1 MMLFSLI
8 LLIAITITANVLS
21 YRHGIVA
28 GERKAHAESMGN
40 YLTGFEKG
48 RTQGYKQ
55 GEEKGRREGYE
66 DGKRYAMAV
75 EHNRKELI
83 AAGILPDD
91 GTKKA

>member
-8 LLIAITITANVLS
+8 LLIAIVITSNVLS
-21 YRHGIVA
+21 YRHGIIA
-28 GERKAHAESMGN
+28 GERKGHSESMGN

-48 RTQGYKQ
+48 REKGIKQ
-55 GEEKGRREGYE
+55 GEDKGRREGFE

-75 EHNRKELI
+75 EHNRQELI

>member
-8 LLIAITITANVLS
+8 LLIAIAITANVIS
-21 YRHGIVA
+21 YRRGIIA
-28 GERKAHAESMGN
+28 GELKAHSESMGN

-48 RTQGYKQ
+48 REKGFKE
-55 GEEKGRREGYE
+55 GEDKGRREGFE

-75 EHNRKELI
+75 EHNRQELI